1 MLMKKKNYSTC
12 AFALIAWTASTAY
25 AQNLVRASRH
35 QMAPIVIQ
43 KTQLQQPRKQ
53 SVPTF
58 LVPSQLLK
66 ASALEIEASTE
77 EKTVPTSYTLTV
89 GSTLLSEKKVKY
101 DKKGRVIEIS
111 SEDGTGTKCSYTDN
125 EDGKWTTKTLSTW
138 TKTTNGTIT
147 ESEREKTERTFDSKG
162 RIITIEKSSYN
173 FSKDVWEPSHSYA
186 YDYDHVGI
194 APDAISNDEA
204 VITKDISY
212 NVSPLR
218 YKEGYEYI
226 WIEPIKNY
234 VKSSFNLG
242 YTNQYQFKD
251 NTLSWSEIYYNY
263 STDEVK
269 SAQYYKEEI
278 QEDKP
283 QTGYYT
289 IIASQSDDN
298 KHWTINSKIEFTANF
313 NELFLHNDGKQ
324 RILASYDYDADAQQ
338 FELDRKIIREWVTHP
353 TLKLIKETDIDG
365 DEDTYIQYLT
375 VYDNGKLKFNS
386 SENFY
391 LSPNGDYVTYYY
403 TRSKTDNTYTDYYT
417 FYNAQGIETR
427 RVRMI
432 ETTDISCVAP
442 NILEEQ
448 KNGEWTPIKNETLN
462 MGAQTNIYNVKTNEL
477 GYPVWSEEYI
487 DGKLDLECKAKY
499 SNTGYTIFY
508 YELNEYTQQK
518 YLDEKVVCTLSA
530 DGSRETISTE
540 YLEDGTIDHRSKE
553 INKAMGDAKLTYNY
567 SWDEEKAN
575 WSSEPTISVAR
586 KISEAA
592 DGTITTIDRSYEN
605 GEVVNYM
612 KTVERPYAIPAIH
625 ITLPSNPLPGAISD
639 VFFTDIHLYEAVSG
653 STSTTY
659 FWNKDTQ
666 QWETDNSDNKA
677 GYEYKYVED
686 KLGNNAPTGY
696 HVSLGYD
703 KFDYIVDSQNRLTA
717 YSDNYHSYTYKYNN
731 DGRLTQIMNISA
743 DDPAKYE
750 IYAINYGKIQVTVT
764 DGISQPTA
772 QTIRLLVNGRTITLS
787 DANSHAQSGKSLQ
800 LFSLD
805 GKLVDKS
812 LTGSVTAPA
821 AGVYVVVANGV
832 KTKISVK

>member
-1 MLMKKKNYSTC
+1 MKKRTYHVCT
-12 AFALIAWTASTAY
+12 FALMSLMLSTAN
-25 AQNLVRASRH
+25 AQSLFNAKRH
-35 QMAPIVIQ
+35 YQQESFSVSKNKEKQ
-43 KTQLQQPRKQ
+43 KKL
-53 SVPTF
+53 SVSTF
-58 LVPSQLLK
+58 VAPSQLLK
-66 ASALEIEASTE
+66 ASVQEIEASTE
-77 EKTVPTSYTLTV
+77 EKTVPTSYTQTV
-89 GSTLLSEKKVKY
+89 GSTLLSEKKVTY
-101 DKKGRVIEIS
+101 DKKGRIIEIS
-111 SEDGTGTKCSYTDN
+111 SEDGTGTKYSYTDN
-125 EDGKWTTKTLSTW
+125 EKGKWTTRTQSTW
-138 TKTTNGTIT
+138 AKNTNGIII
-147 ESEREKTERTFDSKG
+147 ESERVKTERTFDAKG

-173 FSKDVWEPSHSYA
+173 FSKEEWEPSHSYA

-194 APDAISNDEA
+194 DQDAISNGEA

-212 NVSPLR
+212 SVSTFR

-226 WIEPIKNY
+226 WIEPIKSY

-242 YTNQYQFKD
+242 YTNQYQFQD
-251 NTLSWSEIYYNY
+251 NTLSWSEIYYDYN
-263 STDEVK
+263 TNEVK

-278 QEDKP
+278 QEGKP
-283 QTGYYT
+283 QVGYYT
-289 IIASQSDDN
+289 SIASQSDDN
-298 KHWTINSKIEFTANF
+298 KNWTITGKIEFTANY
-313 NELFLHNDGKQ
+313 NDLFLHNDGKQ
-324 RILASYDYDADAQQ
+324 RILVSYNYDADTQQ
-338 FELDRKIIREWVTHP
+338 FELDRKIIREWVSHP
-353 TLKLIKETDIDG
+353 TLKLIKETDIDE

-386 SENFY
+386 SEDFY

-417 FYNAQGIETR
+417 FYNAQGEETR

-462 MGAQTNIYNVKTNEL
+462 MGDLTNIFNIKTNEL
-477 GYPVWSEEYI
+477 GYPIWSEEYI
-487 DGKLDLECKAKY
+487 DGKLDMEYKAEY

-508 YELNEYTQQK
+508 YDLNEYTQQK

-540 YLEDGTIDHRSKE
+540 YLEDGTIDYRSKE
-553 INKAMGDAKLTYNY
+553 ICKAVGDDKITYHY

-575 WSSEPTISVAR
+575 WSTEPTISVAR

-592 DGTITTIDRSYEN
+592 DGAITTIDRSYEN

-612 KTVERPYAIPAIH
+612 KTVEKPYDIPAIH

-666 QWETDNSDNKA
+666 QWEADNSDNKA

-686 KLGNNAPTGY
+686 KLGNDAPIGY

-717 YSDNYHSYTYKYNN
+717 YSDNYHSYTYKYND
-731 DGRLTQIMNISA
+731 DGCLIQIMDISA

-750 IYAINYGKIQVTVT
+750 VYAINYGKIQVTVT

-772 QTIRLLVNGRTITLS
+772 QTIHLQVNGRTITLS

-805 GKLVDKS
+805 GKLVGKS
-812 LTGSVTAPA
+812 QAGSVTAPA
-821 AGVYVVVANGV
+821 AGIYVVVADGV

>member
-1 MLMKKKNYSTC
+1 MKKRTYHVCT
-12 AFALIAWTASTAY
+12 FALMSLMLSTAN
-25 AQNLVRASRH
+25 AQSLFNAKRH
-35 QMAPIVIQ
+35 YQQESFSVSKNKEKQ
-43 KTQLQQPRKQ
+43 KKL
-53 SVPTF
+53 SVSTF
-58 LVPSQLLK
+58 VAPSQLLK
-66 ASALEIEASTE
+66 ASVQEIEASTE
-77 EKTVPTSYTLTV
+77 EKTVPTSYTQTV
-89 GSTLLSEKKVKY
+89 GSTLLSEKKVTY
-101 DKKGRVIEIS
+101 DKKGRIIEIS
-111 SEDGTGTKCSYTDN
+111 SEDGTGTKYSYTDN
-125 EDGKWTTKTLSTW
+125 EKGKWTTRTQSTW
-138 TKTTNGTIT
+138 AKNTNGIII
-147 ESEREKTERTFDSKG
+147 ESERVKTERTFDSKG

-194 APDAISNDEA
+194 DQDAISNGEA

-212 NVSPLR
+212 SVSTFR

-226 WIEPIKNY
+226 WIEPIKSY

-242 YTNQYQFKD
+242 YTNQYQFQD
-251 NTLSWSEIYYNY
+251 NTLSWSEIHYDYN
-263 STDEVK
+263 TNEVK

-278 QEDKP
+278 QEGKP
-283 QTGYYT
+283 QVGYYT
-289 IIASQSDDN
+289 SIASQSDDN
-298 KHWTINSKIEFTANF
+298 KNWTITDKIEFTANY
-313 NELFLHNDGKQ
+313 NDLFLHNDGKQ
-324 RILASYDYDADAQQ
+324 RILVSYNYDADTQQ
-338 FELDRKIIREWVTHP
+338 FELDRKIIREWVSHP

-386 SENFY
+386 SEDFY

-462 MGAQTNIYNVKTNEL
+462 MGDLTNIFNIKTNEL
-477 GYPVWSEEYI
+477 GYPIWSEEYI
-487 DGKLDLECKAKY
+487 DGKLDMEYKAEY

-508 YELNEYTQQK
+508 YDLNEYTQQK

-540 YLEDGTIDHRSKE
+540 YLEDGTIDYRSKE
-553 INKAMGDAKLTYNY
+553 ICKAVGDDKITYHY

-575 WSSEPTISVAR
+575 WSTEPTISVAR

-592 DGTITTIDRSYEN
+592 DGAITTIDRSYEN

-612 KTVERPYAIPAIH
+612 KTVEKPYDIPAIH
-625 ITLPSNPLPGAISD
+625 ITLPSNPLPGGISD
-639 VFFTDIHLYEAVSG
+639 IFFTDIHLYEAVSG
-653 STSTTY
+653 NTSTTY

-666 QWETDNSDNKA
+666 QWEADNSDNKA

-686 KLGNNAPTGY
+686 KLGNDAPTGY

-717 YSDNYHSYTYKYNN
+717 YSDNYHSYTYKYND
-731 DGRLTQIMNISA
+731 DGCLIQIMDISA

-750 IYAINYGKIQVTVT
+750 VYAINYGKIQVTVT

-772 QTIRLLVNGRTITLS
+772 QTIHLQVNGRTITLS

-805 GKLVDKS
+805 GKLVGKS
-812 LTGSVTAPA
+812 QAGSVTAPA
-821 AGVYVVVANGV
+821 AGIYVVVADGV